1 MRLAKLLLLLLIVG
15 VCHAQPLN
23 IDDVREDNEE
33 RDAWLAGVFTPQPLR
48 PAPWQLG
55 EDTAPSAPAP
65 SDGLQVPGVGELH
78 GLRGYK
84 TIKNRPIDAFLG
96 VRYASLNA
104 SGLGRFQAAEAAAYQ
119 GHIDATSS
127 KGNCAQFPELQRLQE
142 AEARGEDVD
151 DCLFLDI
158 YAPAGARDLPV
169 LVFVHGEMLFDGGA
183 EEAQPDY
190 VLEHDVIL
198 VSVNYRLAPFGFLS
212 ALSDQL
218 PGNVALSD
226 LHLALQWVQR
236 NIGYFGGRA
245 SQVTL
250 IGQAGGATLAHA
262 LSLSPRTQHL
272 FQQLILQSGTA
283 LNPYLIDERP
293 LDTLLTFARFARCP
307 TPAGRNLSPLYECLA
322 GLSTSQL
329 VAAFEQ
335 LLQQN
340 EKLGLTALGGFKL
353 VIGDRLGYLP
363 EHPAALV
370 VSNSNNNRTKPLIVG
385 ATKDAGA
392 FILSRKSFPP
402 YLLSHTHTRLI
413 HIYMHVCSMR
423 SLPRSVRLAIERI
436 T

>member
-1 MRLAKLLLLLLIVG
+1 MRLPSLLVLLLIVG

-23 IDDVREDNEE
+23 FDDVREDNDEK
-33 RDAWLAGVFTPQPLR
+33 DAWLAGVFRPQPLR
-48 PAPWQLG
+48 PAPWQS
-55 EDTAPSAPAP
+55 ENPEAASTPA
-65 SDGLQVPGVGELH
+65 SSGALQLPGVGELH
-78 GLRGYK
+78 GRRGYK

-96 VRYASLNA
+96 VRYAQLNA
-104 SGLGRFQAAEAAAYQ
+104 GGLGRFQAAGAVPYQ
-119 GHIDATSS
+119 GTIDATRSS
-127 KGNCAQFPELQRLQE
+127 ANCAQFPEVQRLQE
-142 AEARGEDVD
+142 AEARGENVD
-151 DCLFLDI
+151 DCLTLDI

-212 ALSDQL
+212 ALSEEL

-226 LHLALQWVQR
+226 LHLALEWVQR
-236 NIGYFGGRA
+236 NVRYFGGDA

-250 IGQAGGATLAHA
+250 IGQAGGATLSHA

-272 FQQLILQSGTA
+272 FQKLILQSGTA

-293 LDTLLTFARFARCP
+293 LDTLTTFARLARCP
-307 TPAGRNLSPLYECLA
+307 VPGRNLGALYECLR

-329 VAAFEQ
+329 VSAFEQ

-340 EKLGLTALGGFKL
+340 EPRGLSALGGFKL
-353 VIGDRLGYLP
+353 VIGDPLGYLP

-370 VSNSNNNRTKPLIVG
+370 ASNSNNNITKPLIVG
-385 ATKDAGA
+385 AAKDAGA
-392 FILSRKSFPP
+392 FILSRKFFSNNTL
-402 YLLSHTHTRLI
+402 YICLI
-413 HIYMHVCSMR
+413 RRDSWNTIPIY
-423 SLPRSVRLAIERI
+423 
-436 T
+436 

>member
-1 MRLAKLLLLLLIVG
+1 MRLATLLLLLLIVG

-23 IDDVREDNEE
+23 FDDVREDNEE
-33 RDAWLAGVFTPQPLR
+33 KDAGVFTPQPLR
-48 PAPWQLG
+48 PAPWQV
-55 EDTAPSAPAP
+55 EDVTPPAQSVP
-65 SDGLQVPGVGELH
+65 TESLQLPGVGEVH

-84 TIKNRPIDAFLG
+84 IIKNRPIDAFLG
-96 VRYASLNA
+96 VRYGQLNA
-104 SGLGRFQAAEAAAYQ
+104 GGLARFQAARAAPYQ
-119 GHIDATSS
+119 ARIDATRSS
-127 KGNCAQFPELQRLQE
+127 ANCAQFPEVQRLQE
-142 AEARGEDVD
+142 AEARGENVD
-151 DCLFLDI
+151 DCLTLDI

-212 ALSDQL
+212 ALSDEL
-218 PGNVALSD
+218 PGNVALAD
-226 LHLALQWVQR
+226 LHLALEWVQR
-236 NIGYFGGRA
+236 NIGYFGGQA
-245 SQVTL
+245 GQVTL

-283 LNPYLIDERP
+283 LNPYLLDERP
-293 LDTLLTFARFARCP
+293 LDTLSTFARFAHCSI
-307 TPAGRNLSPLYECLA
+307 PAGRNLSPLYECLRS
-322 GLSTSQL
+322 LSTSQL
-329 VAAFEQ
+329 VAAFEK

-340 EKLGLTALGGFKL
+340 EKLGLSALGGFKL

-392 FILSRKSFPP
+392 FILSRKCFHLNVFP
-402 YLLSHTHTRLI
+402 T
-413 HIYMHVCSMR
+413 
-423 SLPRSVRLAIERI
+423 RSVS
-436 T
+436 